1 MQAKIVN
8 ELRSIEHQFK
18 VKIVYACES
27 GSRAWGF
34 PSQTSDYDV
43 RFIYRHPPDWY
54 LSIFEK
60 RDVIEMPLGKI
71 LDINGWDFRKMLRLL
86 HKGNTPL
93 QEWLCSPIVYRTSD
107 AVITAVTE
115 LAYKAFR
122 PESACHHYL
131 SMAKKK
137 IMLIRSGKDAPVKAY
152 LYALRPILCCRW
164 IITNQTQPPMRIDD
178 LLAKFP
184 PCGEVRLA
192 IGHLLEIR
200 QKSTETDTVECGMQ
214 NVKYRIPN
222 SDNVPNS
229 DSLMQVLCEFLDSEL
244 QELSQRIPKNS
255 PKTDLQAFDE
265 LFKTVVMNA

>member
-1 MQAKIVN
+1 MQVKIAN
-8 ELRSIEHQFK
+8 ELRAIERQFQ

-43 RFIYRHPPDWY
+43 RFIYKHPPDWY

-60 RDVIEMPLGKI
+60 RDVIEMPLDKV

-86 HKGNTPL
+86 YKGNTPL

-107 AVITAVTE
+107 TVMNAVTD

-137 IMLIRSGKDAPVKAY
+137 TMLIQSGTDAPVKAY

-164 IITNQTQPPMRIDD
+164 IIANQTQPPMRIDD
-178 LLAKFP
+178 LLAKFLP
-184 PCGEVRLA
+184 RGKVRLA
-192 IGHLLEIR
+192 VDHLMEAR
-200 QKSTETDTVECGMQ
+200 ESGAETDTIAL
-214 NVKYRIPN
+214 IP
-222 SDNVPNS
+222 
-229 DSLMQVLCEFLDSEL
+229 VLVEFLGAEL
-244 QELSQRIPKNS
+244 KELSQQIP
-255 PKTDLQAFDE
+255 PKAPRAEVQAFDE
-265 LFKTVVMNA
+265 LFKTVVMNVSNISFKSSTSW

>member
-1 MQAKIVN
+1 MQAKILN
-8 ELRSIEHQFK
+8 ELRSIERQFQ

-43 RFIYRHPPDWY
+43 RFIYAHPSDWY

-60 RDVIEMPLGKI
+60 RDVIEMPLDKV

-86 HKGNTPL
+86 YKGNTPL

-107 AVITAVTE
+107 TVMSAVTD

-137 IMLIRSGKDAPVKAY
+137 TLQIQSGTEAPVKAY
-152 LYALRPILCCRW
+152 LYALRPLLCCRW
-164 IITNQTQPPMRIDD
+164 IIANQTQPPMRIDD
-178 LLAKFP
+178 LLAKYLP
-184 PCGEVRLA
+184 RGELRLA
-192 IGHLLEIR
+192 IDHLLEIR
-200 QKSTETDTVECGMQ
+200 QRGDETD
-214 NVKYRIPN
+214 RIA
-222 SDNVPNS
+222 
-229 DSLMQVLCEFLDSEL
+229 LMPVLDEFLNAEL
-244 QELSQRIPKNS
+244 KELSQRIPPN
-255 PKTDLQAFDE
+255 PPRAEMQTFDE
-265 LFKTVVMNA
+265 VFREVVMNGSV